1 MIVPD
6 CGRRAVSNI
15 ERRTFLKSAAGG
27 AVAVLGGGAQVALHP
42 SAARAQAARSSETEW
57 PNRPVRFIVPLAPG
71 GGLDFVA
78 RVVGE
83 AVSRT
88 IGQQV
93 VIENR
98 TGAGGTIGIETAIK
112 SPPDGYSVLVTN
124 DNVASA
130 PHILK
135 TGIDYLNELVP
146 VIQLARQPLALAVHP
161 TLAVSSVA
169 ELIETAKRQPGLGCA
184 TSGAGSNQHVLL
196 EWFGQLAGIKLDHV
210 PYRGAG
216 QAINDLIAGHVRVA
230 FLGPTA
236 LIPHYKAGT
245 LRLLAQSAE
254 TRSPSLP
261 EVPTLQEAGFKG
273 LVLNT
278 WYAAFVPLGTPAPA
292 IARLNAEMDKALA
305 DPATGK
311 SLLQTATEPVGGSAE
326 QLARVARVD
335 SDKYAR
341 LARELNIK
349 AN

>member
-1 MIVPD
+1 LPK
-6 CGRRAVSNI
+6 I
-15 ERRTFLKSAAGG
+15 ERRTFIKRAAAGG
-27 AVAVLGGGAQVALHP
+27 IALLGP
-42 SAARAQAARSSETEW
+42 NAARAQSTTETTW

-83 AVSRT
+83 SVSRA
-88 IGQQV
+88 IGQQI

-135 TGIDYLNELVP
+135 LGIDYLKELVP
-146 VIQLARQPLALAVHP
+146 VIQLARQPLALAAHP
-161 TLAVSSVA
+161 SLAVSSVA
-169 ELIETAKRQPGLGCA
+169 ELIVTAKRQPGLGCA

-196 EWFGQLAGIKLDHV
+196 EWFAQMADIKLDHV

-236 LIPHYKAGT
+236 LIPHYKSGN
-245 LRLLAQSAE
+245 LRLLAQSSE
-254 TRSPSLP
+254 TRSPNLP
-261 EVPTLQEAGFKG
+261 EVPTLQEAGF
-273 LVLNT
+273 
-278 WYAAFVPLGTPAPA
+278 
-292 IARLNAEMDKALA
+292 ARLNTEMDRALA
-305 DPATGK
+305 DPATAK
-311 SLLQTATEPVGGSAE
+311 SLLQTATEPVGGGAE
-326 QLARVARVD
+326 QLARVARAD
-335 SDKYAR
+335 SEKYER